1 MDQSLMH
8 RVSVTVPHG
17 LVGKTPSSQCVE
29 ALLDVVKS
37 NLTCV
42 EY

>member
-8 RVSVTVPHG
+8 GVSVTVPLG
-17 LVGKTPSSQCVE
+17 LVGKTPSLQSVE
-29 ALLDVVKS
+29 ALPDVVKL
-37 NLTCV
+37 NITCV